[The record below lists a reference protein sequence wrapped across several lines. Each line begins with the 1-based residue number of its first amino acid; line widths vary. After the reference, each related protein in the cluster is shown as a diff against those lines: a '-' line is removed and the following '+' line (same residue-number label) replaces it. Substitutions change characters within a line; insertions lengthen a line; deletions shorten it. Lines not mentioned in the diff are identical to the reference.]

1 MFSYLSSFLF
11 DNDSNE
17 SEKDTDINNNKY
29 CIITKQPNNILNL
42 PLIKDPKNF
51 YYLSLILED
60 NVWSIHGLWPQYSTN
75 KYPKFCKDLEFS
87 YKKLSPI
94 MDDLEKFWYSNKGT
108 DELFWKHEYLKH
120 GTCNFN
126 NMDELEYFKTTLRL
140 YKEVINKNIPK
151 QFFNENT
158 EKCLIPIDRTL
169 NVFEIDYD

>member
-1 MFSYLSSFLF
+1 MFSYFSSFLF
-11 DNDSNE
+11 GYDCEEQSKLNV
-17 SEKDTDINNNKY
+17 NKL
-29 CIITKQPNNILNL
+29 IVKQPKLNISNL
-42 PLIKDPKNF
+42 PVVKDPSNF
-51 YYLSLILED
+51 YYLSLILEED
-60 NVWSIHGLWPQYSTN
+60 KSWSIHGLWPQYSTN

-87 YKKLSPI
+87 YKKLAPI
-94 MDDLEKFWYSNKGT
+94 IDDLEKFWYSNKGT

-158 EKCLIPIDRTL
+158 EKCLIPIDRNL